1 MKIKRFIAIIMV
13 AMTAMLFSSCSQKD
27 KISLPDDVS
36 KITVAPYYS
45 DDMTFE
51 YTDKTKIAA
60 LTDYFKSLE
69 PLKTSDSPE
78 NYVGAMTY
86 SVTVVSSSEDVHYT
100 IAGSTF
106 FKIEDGSWM
115 LIQYEKGEEFVEL
128 LKNNIPDIQA
138 EKPLFDYNNLAG
150 KIK

>member
-1 MKIKRFIAIIMV
+1 MKFKRFTAIIMV
-13 AMTAMLFSSCSQKD
+13 VMTAMLFSSCSQKD
-27 KISLPDDVS
+27 KVSLPDDAS
-36 KITVAPYYS
+36 KIIVAPYDS

-69 PLKTSDSPE
+69 PVKTSDSPE
-78 NYVGAMTY
+78 NYGGAMSY
-86 SVTVVSSSEDVHYT
+86 SVTVVSSSGEVHYT

-115 LIQYEKGEEFVEL
+115 SIQYEKGEEFTKL
-128 LKNNIPDIQA
+128 LKSNIPDVQA
-138 EKPLFDYNNLAG
+138 KKPLFDYDNLSD
-150 KIK
+150 KN

>member
-13 AMTAMLFSSCSQKD
+13 VMTAMLFLSCSQKD

-51 YTDKTKIAA
+51 YTDKKKITD

-69 PLKTSDSPE
+69 PVKTSDSPE
-78 NYVGAMTY
+78 NYVGAMPY
-86 SVTVVSSSEDVHYT
+86 SVTIVSSSGEVHYT
-100 IAGSTF
+100 IAGSTL

-115 LIQYEKGEEFVEL
+115 SIQYEKGEEFVEL
-128 LKNNIPDIQA
+128 LKSNIPDVQA
-138 EKPLFDYNNLAG
+138 EKPLFDYNNLSD
-150 KIK
+150 KN